1 MDGKPA
7 SKRGLP
13 HNEKCVFCNLTEED
27 TQHLFIGCVVVNII
41 WNSVLKWAGFDQVVQ
56 ISSQNL
62 RTWWKQAL
70 KNMQNAGKKKLNSII
85 MLVSW
90 LIWRERNN
98 RVFKNSYK
106 PIPQLIDQ
114 IQSEARMWSIASKGR
129 FIL

>member
-1 MDGKPA
+1 
-7 SKRGLP
+7 
-13 HNEKCVFCNLTEED
+13 
-27 TQHLFIGCVVVNII
+27 
-41 WNSVLKWAGFDQVVQ
+41 LKWAGFDQVVQ

-90 LIWRERNN
+90 SIWRERNN
-98 RVFKNSYK
+98 QMFENAYK